1 MKRNTVVEQL
11 YLLAFC
17 VGLADVLWLPADVA
31 SRLTL
36 MDLFSN
42 LDKFQELCFVVSC
55 SEIFVCMQN
64 VMKHNTC

>member
-36 MDLFSN
+36 MDLFFKPRYIPRA
-42 LDKFQELCFVVSC
+42 LFLW
-55 SEIFVCMQN
+55 
-64 VMKHNTC
+64 

>member
-11 YLLAFC
+11 YLLAFY
-17 VGLADVLWLPADVA
+17 VVLADVLWLPADVA

-42 LDKFQELCFVVSC
+42 LDTFQVLCFC
-55 SEIFVCMQN
+55 GKLIGNICVCMQT
-64 VMKHNTC
+64 VM